1 MSGRAGSFATLLR
14 WELLKLYRRP
24 ASYVGFVLCLV
35 FCAVT
40 LFGFGWSQYRGK
52 QIQGLKLEA
61 GEYLNGPFFANFVLN
76 VAFFALLPLVVAT
89 IAGSQLAGEA
99 KDGTL
104 RAMLVRPPSRTAVY
118 LAKSIA
124 SLLWLEL
131 VIVFLIAL
139 ALLIGHVA
147 YGGGDLLIYIWEY
160 KSKGFWRVEAGDWPA
175 VFALCALGAGVSLAL
190 VAAVAMLLSALT
202 DNPVVAHVGTLGGFF
217 ISTVL
222 QRLPDQVMGDGF
234 KELLPTTHMNF
245 WHEVYRWADP
255 QGDGVDRSRIL
266 IDVAWCGGLTLVC
279 FLAGLWVFTR
289 RDITS

>member
-1 MSGRAGSFATLLR
+1 M
-14 WELLKLYRRP
+14 
-24 ASYVGFVLCLV
+24 
-35 FCAVT
+35 FCAAT

-52 QIQGLKLEA
+52 QIQGLKLDPND
-61 GEYLNGPFFANFVLN
+61 YLNGPFYANFVLN

-89 IAGSQLAGEA
+89 VAGSQLAGEA

-118 LAKSIA
+118 LAKAVA

-160 KSKGFWRVEAGDWPA
+160 KSRGFWRVEAADWPA
-175 VFALCALGAGVSLAL
+175 VFALSAVGAGISLAL
-190 VAAVAMLLSALT
+190 VAAVAMLLSAVT

-222 QRLPDQVMGDGF
+222 QRLPDQIMGDAF
-234 KELLPTTHMNF
+234 KELLQTTHMNF

-255 QGDGVDRSRIL
+255 SGQGIDRSRIVEDL
-266 IDVAWCGGLTLVC
+266 AWCGSLTLLA
-279 FLAGLWVFTR
+279 FGAGLYVFTR
-289 RDITS
+289 RDVTS